1 MAGGGGVTEPL
12 VFITGAS
19 GYLARRLARRYLG
32 DGRDVLLAVRG
43 LDRRRRLER
52 ELGAEVEPARV
63 PTGGS
68 SITPGQMS
76 FVAVDL
82 DAEDPFS
89 TVDEPCRRHITHMVH
104 GAAVTRFNV
113 EPETARRVNVE
124 GTRHALE
131 LARSCPSLES
141 FGQLSTV
148 YSTGLRP
155 GPIAEERYDDS
166 AGFANAYEWSKW
178 EAERLVAQ
186 SDDVPWRLL
195 RVATVVADDDS
206 GAVTQYNAFHETL
219 KLWFYGLLS
228 LIPGQ
233 GDTPLYFVT
242 GAFVTD
248 AVAQL
253 MEPGPA
259 GGIYH
264 VAHDRSESLTLD
276 QLLDV
281 ASAEFAAVEEFAKKR
296 ILRPLLADQESFE
309 LLVDGVSSFAGS
321 LVTQALA
328 NVMPFARQLYVAKE
342 LDNSRLR
349 SALGDYRA
357 PDPTKL
363 VAATCAQLVASRW
376 GRRLVDA

>member
-1 MAGGGGVTEPL
+1 MTEPL
-12 VFITGAS
+12 VLITGAS
-19 GYLARRLARRYLG
+19 GYLGRRLTRRWLD
-32 DGRDVLLAVRG
+32 DGCDVLLAVRAAAG
-43 LDRRRRLER
+43 RELLER
-52 ELGAEVEPARV
+52 ELGERAGRA
-63 PTGGS
+63 
-68 SITPGQMS
+68 S
-76 FVAVDL
+76 FVVVDL
-82 DAEDPFS
+82 DGENPFIS
-89 TVDEPCRRHITHMVH
+89 IDEGTRRRITRIVH

-113 EPETARRVNVE
+113 EPEVARQVNVE

-131 LARSCPSLES
+131 LARNCPSLES

-155 GPIAEERYDDS
+155 GPITEERHDDS

-178 EAERLVAQ
+178 AAEQLVLGAVDLP
-186 SDDVPWRLL
+186 SRVL

-228 LIPGQ
+228 LIPGK

-242 GAFVTD
+242 GAFVAD
-248 AVAQL
+248 AVVRL
-253 MEPGPA
+253 MEPRVP

-264 VAHDRSESLTLD
+264 VAHDRQESLTLS
-276 QLLDV
+276 QLLDIAHQQFTEV
-281 ASAEFAAVEEFAKKR
+281 DDFAKKR
-296 ILRPLLADQESFE
+296 ILRPLLADEESFG
-309 LLVDGVSSFAGS
+309 LLVDGVTSFAGS

-328 NVMPFARQLYVAKE
+328 NVMPFARQLYVDKDV
-342 LDNSRLR
+342 DNTRLR
-349 SALGDYRA
+349 SALADYVA
-357 PDPTKL
+357 PDPTAL